1 MRKDAERN
9 REKLIEAARD
19 IMRNEGGDAPMELI
33 AERAQL
39 TRGTLY
45 RNFPHRQAMYE
56 AVLQSDLETVA
67 SQMSADTEDDPL
79 AFIRHMTK
87 LMMVYDK
94 FLIALAAMPDYDADK
109 NEERMVS
116 IIANPLA
123 HAQQKN
129 VLRRELSGSDI
140 LTICRMLASNWRL
153 DQKSDL
159 ASTLDER
166 LALMIKGLAPVEG

>member
-33 AERAQL
+33 ADRAQL

-116 IIANPLA
+116 IIAKPLA
-123 HAQQKN
+123 NAQHKN
-129 VLRRELSGSDI
+129 VLRREFSGSDI

-166 LALMIKGLAPVEG
+166 LALMMKGLAPAE